1 MRGELPHSFHT
12 CQRSQMPTPPR
23 PQDVTDALA
32 MTLEREDLSGA
43 PWCPPADAVALH
55 KWVTDRSASLGT
67 GIRRAM
73 RLARLM
79 AVADGRSDYIRFL
92 YERIGP
98 LRARLFRQVLE
109 RAAAEGRLPT
119 SIATLTE
126 NGVQLREAALAPQ
139 GAPQDAFEIDFVQMP
154 RLAALLDIM
163 HNALGFTVV
172 ADLLAPLLPKI
183 GVPKSSADEVARAL
197 QAALNAW
204 LSERLESNNHILQAQ
219 QIRGFIAGRGRLA
232 PETVDDETILLFW
245 IKAAEAGEIERI
257 EGFRLYRTVAAAM
270 LRYRQAL
277 RDAMA
282 ERHLEEA
289 LRRGFEPTNDSFIAE
304 QVGSHGEPWRSPLR
318 MLFTAPASWVKWL
331 TAREQQLLLNYLGG
345 PADDAD
351 VADSEPPNPA
361 KDSDDGG
368 WYGGLAGD
376 ERFSLSHW
384 LTLLRADVFGTVQ
397 ASIVGRLRKRADAA
411 TAIAQAVET
420 LDTATY
426 AAAANVY
433 AELRAQLH
441 VESLAALALLMEAGA
456 AEAVILLR
464 GLGGDAAVAAIAG
477 PAQRRPVLASDDD
490 DDGAED
496 ENDAADAAD
505 NLRQMIKPRLMA
517 AIADPTTVSEGA
529 VRALLIEAA
538 TARRKVSRAGFRR
551 EDRANPEMAMALRSG
566 ASAVF
571 DVIEEL
577 DRLVSTLSAKTGG
590 ADLANDTPRFLAA
603 FRSIYLGDAE

>member
-1 MRGELPHSFHT
+1 
-12 CQRSQMPTPPR
+12 MPSPPSA
-23 PQDVTDALA
+23 QDVADALA
-32 MTLEREDLSGA
+32 MTLEREDVSGV
-43 PWCPPADAVALH
+43 PWCPPTDAVALR

-67 GIRRAM
+67 GIRRAV

-79 AVADGRSDYIRFL
+79 AVADGRADYIGFL
-92 YERIGP
+92 YERIGT
-98 LRARLFRQVLE
+98 LRARLFRGVLE
-109 RAAAEGRLPT
+109 RAAAEGHLPT

-126 NGVQLREAALAPQ
+126 NGVHLREAALAPQ

-172 ADLLAPLLPKI
+172 ADLLAPLLSKI
-183 GVPKSSADEVARAL
+183 GAPKSSADEVARAL

-245 IKAAEAGEIERI
+245 IKAAEAGETERN

-277 RDAMA
+277 RDAMV

-289 LRRGFEPTNDSFIAE
+289 LGRGFELANDSAINE
-304 QVGSHGEPWRSPLR
+304 QVDSKGEPFDSRGEPFSSGEPWRSPLR
-318 MLFTAPASWVKWL
+318 ILTKPPANQVKWL
-331 TAREQQLLLNYLGG
+331 TAREQHVLLNYLGG
-345 PADDAD
+345 PADGAD
-351 VADSEPPNPA
+351 ETDHESPNP
-361 KDSDDGG
+361 DEHPDDAA
-368 WYGGLAGD
+368 WHGGLAGD

-384 LTLLRADVFGTVQ
+384 LTLLRADVFGGVQ
-397 ASIVGRLRKRADAA
+397 ASIVGQLRKRADAKA
-411 TAIAQAVET
+411 AIAKTIET
-420 LDTATY
+420 LDALAY

-433 AELRAQLH
+433 ADLRAQLH

-464 GLGGDAAVAAIAG
+464 GLGGDAAVTEIVGVARRQ
-477 PAQRRPVLASDDD
+477 PALVNDDD
-490 DDGAED
+490 DED
-496 ENDAADAAD
+496 AGQEENEAGDTAG
-505 NLRQMIKPRLMA
+505 NLRQMIAPRLMA
-517 AIADPTTVSEGA
+517 AIADPTTVAEGA
-529 VRALLIEAA
+529 GRTLLVEAV

-551 EDRANPEMAMALRSG
+551 EDRADPGMATALRSG
-566 ASAVF
+566 ATAVF
-571 DVIEEL
+571 DLIDEL
-577 DRLVSTLSAKTGG
+577 DRLVGTLLAKADG
-590 ADLANDTPRFLAA
+590 ADLASDTARFMAT
-603 FRSIYLGDAE
+603 FRTIYLGGAQ